1 MALLLRNFLYFLK
14 KKIFLYFGKWNFLIF
29 QKRETPK
36 KFLIFQETELFHK
49 SENGNPG
56 KISYISGNGNPEKLL
71 IFQEV
76 TFRARK
82 IKKNPPWKNFLYLG
96 KWNFPAPSLR
106 NYFNSGRNLQDLKIK
121 NFLYFSKKV
130 PLHFGITVDLV
141 CRENFLKTSAK

>member
-14 KKIFLYFGKWNFLIF
+14 RKLCLYFGKWNFLIF
-29 QKRETPK
+29 QKTETPK

-49 SENGNPG
+49 SENGNPE

-76 TFRARK
+76 TFWARK
-82 IKKNPPWKNFLYLG
+82 IKKKSPLKKLLIFG
-96 KWNFPAPSLR
+96 KMELSSSKLKKLLWF
-106 NYFNSGRNLQDLKIK
+106 RNLQDLKIK

-130 PLHFGITVDLV
+130 PLHFGITFDLV
-141 CRENFLKTSAK
+141 CWENFLKTSAK

>member
-1 MALLLRNFLYFLK
+1 MAILLRNFLYFLK
-14 KKIFLYFGKWNFLIF
+14 RKVFLYFGKWNFLIF
-29 QKRETPK
+29 QKTETPK

-49 SENGNPG
+49 SENGNPE

-76 TFRARK
+76 TFWARK
-82 IKKNPPWKNFLYLG
+82 IKKKSPLKKLLIFG
-96 KWNFPAPSLR
+96 KMELSSSKLKKLLWF
-106 NYFNSGRNLQDLKIK
+106 RNLQDLKIK

-141 CRENFLKTSAK
+141 CWENFLKTNAK

>member
-1 MALLLRNFLYFLK
+1 MAILLRNFLYFLK
-14 KKIFLYFGKWNFLIF
+14 RKLFLYFGKWNFLIF
-29 QKRETPK
+29 QKTETPK

-49 SENGNPG
+49 SENGNPE

-76 TFRARK
+76 TFWARK
-82 IKKNPPWKNFLYLG
+82 IKKKSPLKKLLIFG
-96 KWNFPAPSLR
+96 KMELSSSKLKKLLWF
-106 NYFNSGRNLQDLKIK
+106 RNLQDLKIK

-141 CRENFLKTSAK
+141 CWENFLKTNAK